1 MVVMKKIASL
11 CTLAL
16 ILPTSAFAF
25 DFTPTQSE
33 FSTWD
38 QRCKLAYSASGA
50 GRRSGFYPNRSQA
63 ESSQA
68 QAFAEAAGGA
78 WHYCAGVVYLK
89 RAEANFGNQREANLK
104 RALSEMQFTARNINP
119 ENSWYP
125 EIYIDLAK
133 VHFEMGDKKAGFDTL
148 RGLLK
153 THKNNSLSYTAL
165 AYYLKRNGDAK
176 AALKVLK
183 QAPENLQAESAE
195 LNYFL
200 GWYSLDA
207 GQADE
212 AVQYATRAYQL
223 GYPVPGLRNK
233 LRAQGRILP

>member
-1 MVVMKKIASL
+1 MMKKSAFIYAAVL
-11 CTLAL
+11 F
-16 ILPTSAFAF
+16 LPTYVLGY
-25 DFTPTQSE
+25 DFTPSQAE
-33 FSTWD
+33 FNGWD
-38 QRCKLAYSASGA
+38 QRCKLAYSATGAARKSGL
-50 GRRSGFYPNRSQA
+50 YPNLSKA
-63 ESSQA
+63 DSSKA
-68 QAFAEAAGGA
+68 LAFAESAGGA

-89 RAEANFGNQREANLK
+89 RAEASSGNLREASLK
-104 RALSEMQFTARNINP
+104 RALSEIQFTARNINK
-119 ENSWYP
+119 EHSWYP
-125 EIYIDLAK
+125 EIYIDMAK

-153 THKNNSLSYTAL
+153 THANNSLSYTAL

-223 GYPVPGLRNK
+223 GYPVQGLRNK
-233 LRAQGRILP
+233 LQAQGRIIP

>member
-1 MVVMKKIASL
+1 MVMMKKSAFIYTA
-11 CTLAL
+11 AL
-16 ILPTSAFAF
+16 ILPTSVFGF
-25 DFTPTQSE
+25 DFTPTQAE

-38 QRCKLAYSASGA
+38 QRCKLAYSATGSARKSGL
-50 GRRSGFYPNRSQA
+50 YPNQTKADSTKA
-63 ESSQA
+63 L
-68 QAFAEAAGGA
+68 AFAESAGGA

-89 RAEANFGNQREANLK
+89 RAKASSGNLREASLK
-104 RALSEMQFTARNINP
+104 RALSEIQFTARNINKDH
-119 ENSWYP
+119 SWYP
-125 EIYIDLAK
+125 EIYIDMAK

-233 LRAQGRILP
+233 LRAQGRIIP